1 MCTVLA
7 YLLNNKVEES
17 WLMIVENA
25 PQKEKLTLFLDYYF
39 QQLMESQN
47 VPIEMWN
54 IEHRQWTSSAA
65 ESWNAE
71 LNCII

>member
-1 MCTVLA
+1 MHGQ
-7 YLLNNKVEES
+7 NH
-17 WLMIVENA
+17 I
-25 PQKEKLTLFLDYYF
+25 KLTLFLDYYF

-54 IEHRQWTSSAA
+54 INEHQQRNSNAA